1 MTVHIGIIMGST
13 RQAALGARIFTY
25 LQHQFPDTETV
36 QYTWLDLRDYPLPLY
51 DHPETPLE
59 DSISHP
65 TATETQWLN
74 ALAAQDGYVI
84 LTPEYDHALPGGLK
98 NALDLVGP
106 QVDHKPVQIVAYSY
120 FSDGGVLAVQSLVP
134 ILQMLKMIILPE
146 PVLLWSADPNFT
158 QDGTLVKS
166 VVNSDHFALR
176 LADAM
181 HDIIFYA
188 QLLHNHPYLSRV

>member
-25 LQHQFPDTETV
+25 LQHQLHDTEAV

-59 DSISHP
+59 DPLSDP
-65 TATETQWLN
+65 TATETQWLD

-106 QVDHKPVQIVAYSY
+106 QVDHKPVQIVAYSH
-120 FSDGGVLAVQSLVP
+120 FSDGGILAAQSLVP
-134 ILQMLKMIILPE
+134 ILQMLKMIVLPD
-146 PVLLWSADPNFT
+146 PVLLWSADPNFAL
-158 QDGTLVKS
+158 DGTLVPTA
-166 VVNSDHFALR
+166 VNSDHFAAR
-176 LADAM
+176 LADVL
-181 HDIIFYA
+181 HDITFYA
-188 QLLHNHPYLSRV
+188 GLFKAHPYVPR